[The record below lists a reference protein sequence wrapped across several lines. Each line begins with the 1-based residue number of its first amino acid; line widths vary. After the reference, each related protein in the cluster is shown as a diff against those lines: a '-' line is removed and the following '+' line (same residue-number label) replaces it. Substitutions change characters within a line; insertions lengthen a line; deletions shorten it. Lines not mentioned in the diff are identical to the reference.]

1 MFDIPHI
8 LLASRSPR
16 RAELLRQIGVVFESV
31 EVAVDETPLSN
42 EAPMDYVRRLALA
55 KARAGLLVPQRLVKP
70 VLGADTIVVCDGQL
84 LGKPRDEAD
93 GVAMLQRLSAN
104 THQVYTA
111 VALVTSTSADVRMN
125 VSHVTLRTI
134 HAAEAAEYW
143 ASGEPH
149 DKAGGYAIQGYG
161 AVFITHLAGS
171 YSGVMGLPLFETSEL
186 LRNVKTT

>member
-42 EAPMDYVRRLALA
+42 EAPTDYVRRLALA

-134 HAAEAAEYW
+134 HTAEAAEYW

-171 YSGVMGLPLFETSEL
+171 YSGVMGLPLFETAEL

>member
-171 YSGVMGLPLFETSEL
+171 YSGVMGLPLFETAEL